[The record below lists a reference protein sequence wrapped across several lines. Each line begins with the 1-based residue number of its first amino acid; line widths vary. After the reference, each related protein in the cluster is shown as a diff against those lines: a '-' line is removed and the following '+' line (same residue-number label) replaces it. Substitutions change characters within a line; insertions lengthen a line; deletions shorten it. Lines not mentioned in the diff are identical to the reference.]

1 MTQKSIDY
9 YLAPQSPWT
18 YLGHARLVAM
28 AQKHGASI
36 RIKPM
41 DLGKIFPIS
50 GGLPLPKRAPQRQAY
65 RLTEL
70 ARFRDHLGL
79 PLHVQPQY
87 FPVAGDPAARVIIA
101 VREADGQE
109 AAVTYAGKVLAG
121 VWADQRDIASEA
133 TLKAMLAEC
142 GLPES
147 RYEESQ
153 EPSIQA
159 LYDADTQSAIDAN
172 VFGSPS
178 YVVTDSA
185 GKSEL
190 FWGQDR
196 LDFVERA
203 LAA

>member
-1 MTQKSIDY
+1 MSQKTIDY

-41 DLGKIFPIS
+41 DLGKIFPLS

-65 RLTEL
+65 RFVEL

-79 PLHVQPQY
+79 PLNLEPAF

-101 VREADGQE
+101 VREADGD
-109 AAVTYAGKVLAG
+109 AKAVTYAGKVLAA
-121 VWADQRDIASEA
+121 VWAEQRNIADVD
-133 TLKAMLAEC
+133 TLKALLAEC
-142 GLPES
+142 GLATT
-147 RYEESQ
+147 RYEESL
-153 EPSIQA
+153 EPPIQA
-159 LYDADTQSAIDAN
+159 LYEADTQSAIDVQA
-172 VFGSPS
+172 FGSPS
-178 YVVTDSA
+178 YVID
-185 GKSEL
+185 GEL

-196 LDFVERA
+196 LEFVERK
-203 LAA
+203 LAS